1 MGAFFSLRKTVGC
14 MILAAAASYAVM
26 RLHSIYLGAYPDG
39 QYSEIFF
46 ALQTILLVVQC
57 ILGLMLVGISIFYD
71 PAGAGIICTFQKLF
85 LVLIMS
91 ALAVLG
97 IWLVAGFSSANA
109 SSAFM
114 MIIKT

>member
-1 MGAFFSLRKTVGC
+1 MGAFFSLRRTVGY

-57 ILGLMLVGISIFYD
+57 ILGLMLVGISIFYS
-71 PAGAGIICTFQKLF
+71 PSGAGIICTLQKLF
-85 LVLIMS
+85 LTLIMS
-91 ALAVLG
+91 ALAVFG
-97 IWLVAGFSSANA
+97 IWLVAGFGSANA
-109 SSAFM
+109 SALM
-114 MIIKT
+114 MIMNT